1 MQDGVRPDVLI
12 KRGATPKYVSM
23 VCREIVEGSRKRKE
37 GSPWTETREPDTV
50 ITPDIDA
57 GPSTLPSGLQSP
69 TLLRSGLRSPS
80 LGSVDMT
87 RDRSIS
93 SISSVETSIEVERM
107 ILPEQPIRL
116 VPTSSWSPANKASP
130 SPVRV
135 ESYRPTRSTVDYSDI
150 VPSRPTRPVQP
161 VANLNIR
168 LGTRLPAEGLPRP
181 VSSYVPPKPTNPLR
195 SRASDLS
202 PVVKRPTY
210 HANTGQTPKTP
221 PLPGSPLVAKGPQP
235 HIAPTPIAQGASGGI
250 VSLGD
255 HEMAP
260 LADAITIP
268 VTAPT
273 VVPKPPLPRTSISTN
288 GPSSAMNALLESKR
302 RAMESMKRGRKASKD
317 VPSLP
322 ARPPTPP
329 LDTRASLPS
338 PPPIPP
344 VLAPATATQ
353 ENLEDQVAALEQEVL
368 GLQEAAPKPVDDQE
382 EGEIPDEVE
391 QPVQPR
397 MAAIAPSTTP
407 VQLNKSTKRPN
418 AEDMMDYRTSSI
430 SSRSAH
436 PAKRRLFGA
445 PLRMKRLL
453 VSLDD
458 DDDDSE
464 DEGSTPTPT
473 AAEMEVERKRL
484 LQEKDDNIMRLRE
497 QILRLQARAKKDKKD
512 KAKEAAAQAAVIGS
526 MPALVDAVAEDV
538 EMSQSPRD
546 ERPET
551 PALPTVPLVG
561 TPALPTVPLADID
574 DADHQQIHTGKSK
587 SSTVNDMLMDSDRG
601 RGE

>member
-1 MQDGVRPDVLI
+1 
-12 KRGATPKYVSM
+12 
-23 VCREIVEGSRKRKE
+23 
-37 GSPWTETREPDTV
+37 
-50 ITPDIDA
+50 
-57 GPSTLPSGLQSP
+57 
-69 TLLRSGLRSPS
+69 
-80 LGSVDMT
+80 
-87 RDRSIS
+87 
-93 SISSVETSIEVERM
+93 M

-116 VPTSSWSPANKASP
+116 VPTSSWAPTTKAPP

-260 LADAITIP
+260 LADAIALP
-268 VTAPT
+268 VTVQST
-273 VVPKPPLPRTSISTN
+273 VSTHPLPRTSLSTN

-317 VPSLP
+317 VPSLS
-322 ARPPTPP
+322 ARPLTPP
-329 LDTRASLPS
+329 LDNRASLPS
-338 PPPIPP
+338 PPPVPP
-344 VLAPATATQ
+344 SLAPVAATQ

-382 EGEIPDEVE
+382 EGEIPDEIE
-391 QPVQPR
+391 PPVQPR
-397 MAAIAPSTTP
+397 MAAIIPSTTP

-497 QILRLQARAKKDKKD
+497 QILRLQARAKRDKKD
-512 KAKEAAAQAAVIGS
+512 KAKEAAAQAAVIES
-526 MPALVDAVAEDV
+526 MPALVDAVTEDV
-538 EMSQSPRD
+538 EMSQSPQN

-551 PALPTVPLVG
+551 PALPAVPLVE

-574 DADHQQIHTGKSK
+574 DADHQQINTGKSK
-587 SSTVNDMLMDSDRG
+587 YCTVNDMLMNSDRG
-601 RGE
+601 